1 MVDGRKSEGHR
12 SQPVRITTAPDNPRK
27 EIAHRERRYLI
38 SMGIRTACFVAAV
51 AVRGTW
57 YCWVL
62 IALAFILPYV
72 AVVMANAA
80 SPRIPGADLRE
91 SNDGHRELK

>member
-1 MVDGRKSEGHR
+1 MVDGRKTEARRSE
-12 SQPVRITTAPDNPRK
+12 PVRITTAPDNPRK

-38 SMGIRTACFVAAV
+38 SMGIRTLCFVAAV

-62 IALAFILPYV
+62 IAAAFLLPYV

-80 SPRIPGADLRE
+80 SPRLPGADLQER
-91 SNDGHRELK
+91 NDQHRELE